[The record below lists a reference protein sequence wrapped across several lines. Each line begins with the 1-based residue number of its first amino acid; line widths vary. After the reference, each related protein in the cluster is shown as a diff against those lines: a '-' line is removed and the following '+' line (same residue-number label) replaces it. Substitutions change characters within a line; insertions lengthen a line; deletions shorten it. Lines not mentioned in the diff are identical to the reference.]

1 MKVKQLKDPL
11 YGYIAI
17 PVDIMSGVVDTAV
30 FQRLRRITQTSYS
43 PLFSSAVH
51 NRFVHSLGVYY
62 LGSIA
67 AKTLNREIKCL
78 LEESPEMV
86 DLNVDHLE
94 FIFLLA
100 CLLHDIGHAPFLT
113 QVRCSI
119 SKTGK
124 ITINFMT
131 C

>member
-94 FIFLLA
+94 FI
-100 CLLHDIGHAPFLT
+100 
-113 QVRCSI
+113 
-119 SKTGK
+119 
-124 ITINFMT
+124 
-131 C
+131 